1 MNPDIL
7 LSEIKLKAVRSSGP
21 GGQNVN
27 KVATKVV
34 LSFDIKNSAG
44 LDENEKCLILEKLS
58 NKISS
63 DYFLILST
71 SETRSQAKNKELLLQ
86 KFLELLSNALKVTK
100 KRKATKAPTSVI
112 EKRLKNKKRISEMK
126 QSRRKP
132 DL

>member
-34 LSFDIKNSAG
+34 LSFDIKDSVG

-63 DYFLILST
+63 DNFLILST

-86 KFLELLSNALKVTK
+86 KFLELLSNALKVPKTRKVTK
-100 KRKATKAPTSVI
+100 VPTSVI
-112 EKRLKNKKRISEMK
+112 EKRLKNKKRISEIK

>member
-34 LSFDIKNSAG
+34 LNFDIKNSAG

-63 DYFLILST
+63 DDFLVLST
-71 SETRSQAKNKELLLQ
+71 SKTRSQAKNKELLLQ

-100 KRKATKAPTSVI
+100 TRKATKVPTRVI
-112 EKRLKNKKRISEMK
+112 EKRLKDKKRISEMK
-126 QSRRKP
+126 QTRRKP